1 MPLHREFDAI
11 APELHTQRPLA
22 ALQRLRGI
30 MQLVHDCIDLL
41 ASDATALANAQ
52 IGADQGGSTHRPL
65 THIRLRRRFLKLL
78 DPDVP
83 VLCTDDGNLSVICES
98 PAARW

>member
-1 MPLHREFDAI
+1 
-11 APELHTQRPLA
+11 
-22 ALQRLRGI
+22 

-52 IGADQGGSTHRPL
+52 IDADQGGSTHRPL
-65 THIRLRRRFLKLL
+65 THIRLRRSGADSSNWLTLMC
-78 DPDVP
+78 P
-83 VLCTDDGNLSVICES
+83 VLFTDNGNLSVICES